1 MSKYLTADQYRA
13 RVRTMPV
20 KELEVLVDTFTIHKN
35 SLNKEEMT
43 IARIVDA
50 EIERRIANWEMA
62 QV

>member
-13 RVRTMPV
+13 KVRTMSV
-20 KELEVLVDTFTIHKN
+20 KELEVLIETFTIHKN

-43 IARIVDA
+43 IARIIDM

>member
-1 MSKYLTADQYRA
+1 MSKYLTVDQYRA

-20 KELEVLVDTFTIHKN
+20 KELEVLIETFTIHKN

-43 IARIVDA
+43 IARIIDM

>member
-13 RVRTMPV
+13 KVRTMSV
-20 KELEVLVDTFTIHKN
+20 KELEVLIETFTIHKN

-43 IARIVDA
+43 IARIIDM
-50 EIERRIANWEMA
+50 EIKRRIANWEMA

>member
-13 RVRTMPV
+13 KVRTMPI
-20 KELEVLVDTFTIHKN
+20 KELEALIDTFTIHKN

-43 IARIVDA
+43 IARIIDM